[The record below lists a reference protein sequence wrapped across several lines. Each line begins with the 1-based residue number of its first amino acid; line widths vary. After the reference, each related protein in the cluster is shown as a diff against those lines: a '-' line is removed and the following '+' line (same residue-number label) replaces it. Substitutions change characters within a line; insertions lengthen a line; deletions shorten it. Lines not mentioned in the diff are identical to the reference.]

1 MPLHDTTITG
11 PASLRIQSV
20 LYNNS
25 QQHIDTA
32 LESIGRAADLAIA
45 SDALSS
51 VEIALGDC
59 SPEPVFTSEEIETR
73 AAKLRP
79 QGVTRI
85 QYRSST
91 RISGQPPDRIACLPI
106 CRPISC

>member
-51 VEIALGDC
+51 VEIAL
-59 SPEPVFTSEEIETR
+59 
-73 AAKLRP
+73 A
-79 QGVTRI
+79 
-85 QYRSST
+85 
-91 RISGQPPDRIACLPI
+91 
-106 CRPISC
+106 

>member
-85 QYRSST
+85 Q
-91 RISGQPPDRIACLPI
+91 
-106 CRPISC
+106 